1 MLSNLKEKSNYV
13 SDSVNH
19 FVENGYVIINKA
31 LPNETVERLATLVDK
46 LFEERKHLL
55 IKPVMDLGNL
65 ISLSR
70 EFHFLIKY
78 PPTFQVLHQLFG
90 PDIALLSTAFR
101 YSTPGTPNQAWHI
114 DYKRDWENLKP
125 EYPMWL
131 PFPTVI
137 AAYYLDDLTLENG
150 ALWVV
155 PKSHKRPNRPPW
167 EDISLPGELPLLV
180 QKGGCI
186 LFDARL
192 WHRGGKNSTQKP
204 RRGLFFD
211 YSLSWVKSPFKLEGK
226 EVDFLIQNSGN
237 DTLRLLGLI

>member
-1 MLSNLKEKSNYV
+1 MLLNLKQKSNYV
-13 SDSVNH
+13 ADSVSN
-19 FVENGYVIINKA
+19 FVENGYVVIENA
-31 LPNETVERLATLVDK
+31 LSIETVERIATLVDN

-55 IKPVMDLGNL
+55 TKPVMDLGNL
-65 ISLSR
+65 LSLSR
-70 EFHFLIKY
+70 EFHFLIKHA
-78 PPTFQVLHQLFG
+78 PTFQVLHQLFG
-90 PDIALLSTAFR
+90 ADIALLSTAFR

-125 EYPMWL
+125 EHPMWL

-150 ALWVV
+150 PLWVV

-167 EDISLPGELPLLV
+167 EDISLQDELPLTVL
-180 QKGGCI
+180 KGCCI

-192 WHRGGKNSTQKP
+192 WHRGGKNISQKP

-211 YSLSWVKSPFKLEGK
+211 YSLSWVKSPYKLEGK
-226 EVDFLIQNSGN
+226 EIDILIQNSDN
-237 DTLRLLGLI
+237 DTLKIVGLI